1 MAKLSVKPGST
12 SITLYVLIQD
22 STSITGAGLTGLV
35 HNSSGLNCY
44 YVRTR
49 GVNSA
54 ITLATLAAAN
64 SAWSSGG
71 FKEVSSA
78 NMPGVYR
85 LDLPDAVCAASAR
98 SAVVMLKGAT
108 NMAPVVLEIDLS
120 NDANVENWKGATA
133 PAMTGDAFARLG
145 APSGASVSAD
155 IASIDP
161 LTAQET
167 ADAVGTRVIEG
178 THTVDDILRI
188 IAAALAGETS
198 GSGTATVEIL
208 GLDGAT
214 TRITATVSPEGN
226 RTAMTLDGAV

>member
-1 MAKLSVKPGST
+1 
-12 SITLYVLIQD
+12 
-22 STSITGAGLTGLV
+22 
-35 HNSSGLNCY
+35 
-44 YVRTR
+44 
-49 GVNSA
+49 
-54 ITLATLAAAN
+54 
-64 SAWSSGG
+64 
-71 FKEVSSA
+71 
-78 NMPGVYR
+78 MPGVYR